1 MKLHIICKYLGL
13 AIGTIGGLLIF
24 AGIIGFFVG
33 PFLTVV
39 KYWNYFWF
47 ASPLLLFAIFCIVA
61 HIAFKADENK

>member
-1 MKLHIICKYLGL
+1 MKLNLICKYLGL
-13 AIGTIGGLLIF
+13 AIGSIGGLLIF

-47 ASPLLLFAIFCIVA
+47 ALPLILFAIFCMLV
-61 HIAFKADENK
+61 HIAFKVKEDK